1 MLELISD
8 IAPGMPNRSE
18 RENELRSDVLFSDC
32 TELSKDIGDVTPG
45 NALLLYGHPVVYRAS
60 LFMIEELLK
69 RTDRVALIDGAN
81 RFDVY
86 TLARLAEMEGV
97 RPSEILDRVHL
108 SRVFTGYQMDAVLT
122 NGIAPFLRLIHS
134 RVVFVFG
141 LLHTLFDDQM
151 PARESYK
158 SLLRIRSQFEIL
170 KKEGISIVLAS
181 ENIYPH
187 QSDRVNLT
195 GYMLNMADKAYLF
208 NESSMHSINRK
219 DLFALYR
226 KRAVI
231 RR

>member
-1 MLELISD
+1 MELI
-8 IAPGMPNRSE
+8 PGIWSRMPSRLE
-18 RENELRSDVLFSDC
+18 TEQETGRDTFFSNC
-32 TELSKDIGDVTPG
+32 IELSKDIGAVTPG
-45 NALLLYGHPVVYRAS
+45 SALLLYGHPVVYRAS

-69 RTDRVALIDGAN
+69 RTDHVALIDGAN

-86 TLARLAEMEGV
+86 TLARLAEMEGIN
-97 RPSEILDRVHL
+97 PSKILDRVYL

-122 NGIAPFLRLIHS
+122 NGIVPFLNLIHS

-158 SLLRIRSQFEIL
+158 SLLRIRSQFEIM
-170 KKEGISIVLAS
+170 KKGGISIVFAS

-195 GYMLNMADKAYLF
+195 GSMLNMADKAYLF

>member
-1 MLELISD
+1 MEPITDVVAGTQGMLEMEGQAGGGS
-8 IAPGMPNRSE
+8 
-18 RENELRSDVLFSDC
+18 LFGSC
-32 TELSKDIGDVTPG
+32 AELSRDIGAVTPG
-45 NALLLYGHPVVYRAS
+45 KALLLYGHPVVYRAS

-69 RTDRVALIDGAN
+69 RTDKVALIDGAN

-86 TLARLAEMEGV
+86 TLARLAESEGIDPAEV
-97 RPSEILDRVHL
+97 LDRVYL

-122 NGIAPFLRLIHS
+122 NGIAPFLHLIHS

-151 PARESYK
+151 PVRESYK
-158 SLLRIRSQFEIL
+158 SLVRIRSQFEIM
-170 KKEGISIVLAS
+170 KKAGISIVLAS

-187 QSDRVNLT
+187 QSDRLNLT
-195 GYMLNMADKAYLF
+195 SYMLNMADRLYLF
-208 NESSMHSINRK
+208 NESSMHNIDRK
-219 DLFALYR
+219 NLFALYR